1 MAEESRYS
9 IREVLSPMVKR
20 LLLGVGLNALGG
32 GLTLSLL
39 LVYLTQIRG
48 IETSQATLTLSIMAV
63 ISFVITGPV
72 GTLVDRYGPQPVMLC
87 GLVIDA
93 IAVGLWSQ
101 VHTVQ
106 QAYLVGILG
115 AIGGSSIWPPQ
126 SALIARITPPEH
138 RQRVYGMQFMLL
150 NAGLG
155 LGGVVGSLMVIAGD
169 PQSFERL
176 YYLNAASYVFYF
188 LIALTFKVGRGR
200 EVHHEEELSE
210 EGYRE
215 VFKDRIM
222 VRLTLSSMLLLISG
236 YASIESGLSLFTTV
250 QVGLSPKWL
259 GVIFGVNTATI
270 VLMQTFALKWSYQ
283 KSRSRILTGVGLL
296 WAASWLVVGLAVPA
310 GGGVA
315 VALLCLSQFVF
326 ALGEILWSPIAPALA
341 NELAPPNLRGRYN
354 ALGSLQWNVANTA
367 GPLIAAAT
375 LGQDKPYMWIGILIV
390 GCLVGAY
397 FMAQLRFALTAEQ
410 DGVEVKKDQGQT

>member
-1 MAEESRYS
+1 MTEESKYS
-9 IREVLSPMVKR
+9 IREVLSPIVLR
-20 LLLGVGLNALGG
+20 LLTGVGLNALGG

-48 IETSQATLTLSIMAV
+48 IETAQATLTLSIMAI
-63 ISFVITGPV
+63 ISFAITGPV
-72 GTLVDRYGPQPVMLC
+72 GTLVDRFGPQPVMLC
-87 GLVIDA
+87 GLVVDA

-101 VHTVQ
+101 VHTIQ
-106 QAYLVGILG
+106 DAYLVGILG

-138 RQRVYGMQFMLL
+138 RQRVYGIQFMLL

-155 LGGVVGSLMVIAGD
+155 LGGVIGSLMVIAGD
-169 PQSFERL
+169 AQSFERL
-176 YYLNAASYVFYF
+176 YYLNAASYAFYF

-200 EVHHEEELSE
+200 EVHHEEEISE

-215 VFKDRIM
+215 VFKDKIM
-222 VRLTLSSMLLLISG
+222 VRLTLSSMLLLVSG

-270 VLMQTFALKWSYQ
+270 VLMQTLALKWSYR
-283 KSRSRILTGVGLL
+283 KSRSRILSGVGLL
-296 WAASWLVVGLAVPA
+296 WASSWVVVGLAVPA
-310 GGGVA
+310 GGA
-315 VALLCLSQFVF
+315 IAIALLCLSQFVF

-341 NELAPPNLRGRYN
+341 NELAPPHLRGRYN

-375 LGQDKPYMWIGILIV
+375 LGRDKPYLWIGILTV
-390 GCLVGAY
+390 GCLIGAY
-397 FMAQLRFALTAEQ
+397 FMTQLKNNLTPAQ
-410 DGVEVKKDQGQT
+410 DGLVDA